1 MFKFLLIC
9 FLLFFELVKKKF
21 TYYFVLVI
29 VINTIEKCKE
39 ALYKMKMGYSV
50 LQSQN
55 AGDIGET
62 EH

>member
-1 MFKFLLIC
+1 MQRSS
-9 FLLFFELVKKKF
+9 
-21 TYYFVLVI
+21 
-29 VINTIEKCKE
+29 
-39 ALYKMKMGYSV
+39 LYKMKMGYSV